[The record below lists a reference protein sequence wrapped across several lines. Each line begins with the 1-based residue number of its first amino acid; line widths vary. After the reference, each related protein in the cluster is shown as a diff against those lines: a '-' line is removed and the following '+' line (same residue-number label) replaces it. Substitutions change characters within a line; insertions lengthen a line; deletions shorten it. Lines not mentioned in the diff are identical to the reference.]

1 MNDGVEMRR
10 AEKKR
15 GAGKGI
21 ATKRIDTHGNEQVS
35 FEQQRDEPL
44 RLPVLTT

>member
-15 GAGKGI
+15 GAGMRSETKGME
-21 ATKRIDTHGNEQVS
+21 AQGDEMVS
-35 FEQQRDEPL
+35 SEQQRDEPL